1 MHRSYY
7 ERKTFFEDLPNATK
21 FLFDLGMEDGMERPQ
36 CIIIG
41 FENNNVNEQ
50 THDASTFNMMNV
62 TDCFCKNGSEF
73 FPDDR
78 TINNYGAYNCIEAFK
93 NIVNFN
99 QDFNGLPHN
108 IKHI

>member
-1 MHRSYY
+1 
-7 ERKTFFEDLPNATK
+7 
-21 FLFDLGMEDGMERPQ
+21 MESGIERPQ
-36 CIIIG
+36 CIKIG

-50 THDASTFNMMNV
+50 THDASTFNMMKV

-73 FPDDR
+73 FPEDR
-78 TINNYGAYNCIEAFK
+78 TINNYGTYNYIEAFK
-93 NIVNFN
+93 DIVNFN